1 MFYPIDNDRDAM
13 LEQQRLEESERQVD
27 VEVSGQENQAAA
39 GPGEGTLSQAN
50 LGASSL
56 VLKNLIAR
64 IDATRERVKASD
76 QELRNLMIEVKKN
89 LEILGK
95 APLLVGFLAN
105 DDPAARKY
113 AEWTDRTCQDK

>member
-1 MFYPIDNDRDAM
+1 MSSHHIGGELASCKVV
-13 LEQQRLEESERQVD
+13 L
-27 VEVSGQENQAAA
+27 A
-39 GPGEGTLSQAN
+39 GAV
-50 LGASSL
+50 A
-56 VLKNLIAR
+56 K
-64 IDATRERVKASD
+64 
-76 QELRNLMIEVKKN
+76 ELMVEVKKN